1 MAAKRKA
8 NKPKDLGDIIDRVLR
23 EFDVKPTVRSG
34 NQQRANVAGRG
45 AVKAAGKPAMDAAKW
60 WYGSNPKELGFNAA
74 LSAIPMSKV
83 GKGVKAT
90 VKTARKIIPAAAVVL
105 SPPKAKAKPKPKKS
119 SGGTPARKK

>member
-8 NKPKDLGDIIDRVLR
+8 SKPKDLGDIIDRVLR

-34 NQQRANVAGRG
+34 NQQRANEVGRG
-45 AVKAAGKPAMDAAKW
+45 AVKAVGKAQIDAAKW
-60 WYGSNPKELGFNAA
+60 WYGSSPKDVAINSAI
-74 LSAIPMSKV
+74 SAIPV
-83 GKGVKAT
+83 GKGIKAAVKGA
-90 VKTARKIIPAAAVVL
+90 KKIIPTAAVVL

>member
-8 NKPKDLGDIIDRVLR
+8 AKPKGLEDIIDRVLR

-34 NQQRANVAGRG
+34 NQQRANQVGRG
-45 AVKAAGKPAMDAAKW
+45 AVKATGKAPVDAAKW
-60 WYGSNPKELGFNAA
+60 WYGSNPKEFAFNTAMGA
-74 LSAIPMSKV
+74 LPI
-83 GKGVKAT
+83 GKGI
-90 VKTARKIIPAAAVVL
+90 KTAVKGAKKIIPTAAVVL

>member
-8 NKPKDLGDIIDRVLR
+8 AKPKDLGDIIDRVLR

-34 NQQRANVAGRG
+34 NQQRANQVGRG
-45 AVKAAGKPAMDAAKW
+45 AIKATGKAPIDVAKW
-60 WYGSNPKELGFNAA
+60 WYGSNPKEIAFNAA
-74 LSAIPMSKV
+74 LSAIPMGKV

-90 VKTARKIIPAAAVVL
+90 VKNARKIVPAAAVVL
-105 SPPKAKAKPKPKKS
+105 SPPKAKVKPKPKKS